1 MVIFQC
7 FSSHNP
13 TKLRQTTMD
22 WDGEGFAVHSST
34 WRSCAKGEW
43 RVSGW
48 LAISNRPEKISYFSI
63 SVFAAFLRARN
74 PCRTHKY
81 FIYSCFKKSCGKKRV
96 KKHAEISLVL
106 FSFASGFQRN
116 LRKVIVGTR
125 HRRLNEVI
133 YLNC

>member
-1 MVIFQC
+1 MAKALPFIHQPDGVAQRA
-7 FSSHNP
+7 SDVSAADW
-13 TKLRQTTMD
+13 RYQT
-22 WDGEGFAVHSST
+22 GV
-34 WRSCAKGEW
+34 K
-43 RVSGW
+43 
-48 LAISNRPEKISYFSI
+48 KISYFSI

-81 FIYSCFKKSCGKKRV
+81 FIYSCFKKSCGKKSV

-106 FSFASGFQRN
+106 FSFTSGFQRN